1 MEEDE
6 HGEMV
11 QRHVGMKLLVAMF
24 RLFRSELRWRR
35 SQPKLAPDTGW
46 SLRKSEMCYDG
57 SASVPSPNYGFGCNA
72 EAIGKEGSMSNEIT

>member
-11 QRHVGMKLLVAMF
+11 QRQVGMKLLVAMF
-24 RLFRSELRWRR
+24 RSELQWCR

-57 SASVPSPNYGFGCNA
+57 SASVPGPNYGFGCNA

>member
-11 QRHVGMKLLVAMF
+11 QRQVGMKLLVAMF
-24 RLFRSELRWRR
+24 RSELQWCR

-57 SASVPSPNYGFGCNA
+57 SASVPRPNYGFGCNA